1 MEQKVIWKYETDD
14 IKVKFEFDA
23 FQLSAGEVFER
34 WVRFMNAAGF
44 ILDPVEM
51 EKMWNGEY

>member
-23 FQLSAGEVFER
+23 YQLSSGEVFEK
-34 WVRFMNAAGF
+34 WVRFMNAVGF
-44 ILDPVEM
+44 VLDPEEM
-51 EKMWNGEY
+51 DKMWNDEY